1 MIIRVFFILNYFIR
15 FYSTLFHNIYTLY
28 EIRLLA
34 TVMSEI
40 YIYIYM
46 YKDVDIYSC
55 VKK

>member
-34 TVMSEI
+34 TVMNEI
-40 YIYIYM
+40 YI